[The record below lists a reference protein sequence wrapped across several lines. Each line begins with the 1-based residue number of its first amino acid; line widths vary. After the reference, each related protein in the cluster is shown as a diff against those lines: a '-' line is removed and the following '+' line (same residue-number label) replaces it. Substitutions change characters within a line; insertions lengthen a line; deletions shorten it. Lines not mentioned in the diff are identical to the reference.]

1 MARLASRRT
10 LALALAV
17 ALTLIAA
24 RPAAAWGLGSGRE
37 AGLWQQGLDWLTSFW
52 GQLWNPEP
60 RNEAPASAFEA
71 SDRGAGFDPNGNSLI
86 AEPPPGDDGQ

>member
-24 RPAAAWGLGSGRE
+24 QPAAAWDRSSSRD

-52 GQLWNPEP
+52 GQLWNPKP
-60 RNEAPASAFEA
+60 RDEAPTSAFKA
-71 SDRGAGFDPNGNSLI
+71 SDRGAGLDPNGNSLI